1 MNEIIVECPLSSLLP
16 FLPSLS
22 FCLYLLTRMITRAD
36 IDSFGYIAL
45 VNLHETPRWKC
56 QSFLKKIMFTYRDA
70 PLTMARVNLILE
82 IPSGHF

>member
-16 FLPSLS
+16 PLS

-36 IDSFGYIAL
+36 IDFFGYIAL
-45 VNLHETPRWKC
+45 VNLHETPRWKY
-56 QSFLKKIMFTYRDA
+56 QSFLKKIMFTCRDA
-70 PLTMARVNLILE
+70 PLTMARVTLILE